1 MVSIKDN
8 HTGPYQPTELSSVW
22 FFSPSSSSPSSAF
35 SLPWL
40 ILPKINRRR
49 SKSPVTARQQPTAV
63 KINRYRS
70 ISHDNERK

>member
-1 MVSIKDN
+1 MVYIKDN

-22 FFSPSSSSPSSAF
+22 FFSPSSAF

-49 SKSPVTARQQPTAV
+49 SKSPVTARQQPTTV